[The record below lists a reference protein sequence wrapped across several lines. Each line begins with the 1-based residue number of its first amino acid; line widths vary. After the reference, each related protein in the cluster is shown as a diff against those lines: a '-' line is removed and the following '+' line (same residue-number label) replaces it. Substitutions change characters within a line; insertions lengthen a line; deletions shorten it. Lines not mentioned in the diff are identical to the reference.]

1 MLSCACKNRWS
12 DHGGK
17 ASKTAI
23 IRRSFD
29 LNGNGMLEEDE
40 VLLDVVCSLQKQ
52 LPGSSGRSVD
62 PTRPRTGNPYSK
74 RRAGKSEAGPT
85 SMIME
90 AQSSYVKELGYTLTD
105 AL

>member
-1 MLSCACKNRWS
+1 MQNRWS

-17 ASKTAI
+17 ASKIPI

-40 VLLDVVCSLQKQ
+40 VLLYVVCSLQKQ
-52 LPGSSGRSVD
+52 LPGSLGRSVD
-62 PTRPRTGNPYSK
+62 PKRPRTGNPYSK
-74 RRAGKSEAGPT
+74 QRAGKSEAGPT

-90 AQSSYVKELGYTLTD
+90 AQPSYVKELGYTLTD